1 MEHWIGFWTALWVG
15 SARISTWLV
24 DWLLG
29 IPTGGTKTKK
39 AKPETGTETA
49 EAEDGGKEP
58 PPKKKAK
65 KPEPTSEEA
74 AGGGVTLRGVCVL
87 LACGFI
93 KGLPC
98 TTVIA
103 GALAAAWL
111 LLALVLGYAADPATP
126 AKAPQPNDSE
136 ASTETHSKAPPH
148 PSETLSAEYAA
159 ALLHAVHTS
168 GSGVHLTTLSER
180 LQVLFPEAVWRTRD
194 VRSLLARVG
203 VPTKP
208 VRAGA
213 TGTVSEG
220 VHKDHFPPLREG
232 APGVVVAAGQDD
244 NNNANN
250 AEQAAPREG
259 ITILKDPGH
268 PTRYDVQ
275 HHDRPTV

>member
-1 MEHWIGFWTALWVG
+1 MEHWVTFWTALWVG
-15 SARISTWLV
+15 SARISRRLV
-24 DWLLG
+24 SW
-29 IPTGGTKTKK
+29 IFSVP
-39 AKPETGTETA
+39 APSS
-49 EAEDGGKEP
+49 
-58 PPKKKAK
+58 PPKPAQTDKAETDDTPVRK
-65 KPEPTSEEA
+65 RGPKQKALKSEER
-74 AGGGVTLRGVCVL
+74 AGGAVALRL
-87 LACGFI
+87 LSLGLAAGFI
-93 KGLPC
+93 KGTPY
-98 TTVIA
+98 TTHAAVT
-103 GALAAAWL
+103 LATLWL
-111 LLALVLGYAADPATP
+111 LLALLLGYVAAPATP

-136 ASTETHSKAPPH
+136 PSTEPPSEAPPH
-148 PSETLSAEYAA
+148 PSETLSAEYLA

-194 VRSLLARVG
+194 VRSLLARVR

-213 TGTVSEG
+213 AGTVSEG
-220 VHKDHFPPLREG
+220 VHKDHFPPLPEG

-244 NNNANN
+244 NNNTNN
-250 AEQAAPREG
+250 SEQAAPREG